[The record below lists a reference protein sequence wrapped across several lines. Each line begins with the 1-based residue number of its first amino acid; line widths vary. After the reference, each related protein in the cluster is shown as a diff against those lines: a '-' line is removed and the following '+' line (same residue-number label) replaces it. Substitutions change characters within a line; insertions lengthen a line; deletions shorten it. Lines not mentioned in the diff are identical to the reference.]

1 MTEKLYYA
9 DQYMKEFSAVVLS
22 CEEAQENGKYNIL
35 LDKTAFFPEGG
46 GQDADSGTLN
56 GVDVE
61 YVFEKGDDVYHVC
74 RTPLEKGKEVH
85 GIIDFEKRFLIM
97 QKHSGEHIFCG
108 VSHSLYGV
116 ENVGFHIGSEFITVD
131 FDKML
136 TPEEIKKAE
145 KITNEI
151 IWNNR
156 EITQSFPTH
165 EEAEK
170 IDFRSKKEI
179 KGQIRLITIEDCDVC
194 ACCGT
199 HVKYTGEVGVV
210 KITSLSKKR
219 SGASI
224 TMQIGKAA
232 FEDYSAKHDELARLS
247 NMLALKPLEIAD
259 GVQKLKD
266 EIASLKYELAKAKLD
281 SFAEK
286 VKELSGPLAVVF
298 EKDLAPDEVRKMCD
312 LLADKVTVAAVLSG
326 SDETGYKYTLASRSM
341 DLRQLAKD
349 FNASL
354 SGRGGGK
361 PEMVQGTVQES
372 REKIENF
379 LRSALQ

>member
-1 MTEKLYYA
+1 MTEKIYYQ
-9 DQYMKEFSAVVLS
+9 DQYLKEFDAVVVS
-22 CEEAQENGKYNIL
+22 CDKTEEGKYNIL

-56 GVDVE
+56 GKEIE
-61 YVFEKGDDVYHVC
+61 YVFEKGEDVYHVC
-74 RTPLEKGKEVH
+74 SEPFEKGENVH
-85 GIIDFEKRFLIM
+85 GIIDFEKRFIIM

-131 FDKML
+131 FDKLL
-136 TPEEIKKAE
+136 TPEQIKNAE

-151 IWNNR
+151 IWQNR
-156 EITQSFPTH
+156 KITSSFPTH
-165 EEAEK
+165 EEAEN
-170 IDFRSKKEI
+170 IEFRSKKEI
-179 KGQIRLITIEDCDVC
+179 TGQIRLVTIEDCDVC

-199 HVKYTGEVGVV
+199 HVNYTGEIGCL

-219 SGASI
+219 AGSSI

-232 FEDYSAKHDELARLS
+232 FEDYCAKHDELARLS

-259 GVQKLKD
+259 GVQRLKD
-266 EIASLKYELAKAKLD
+266 EIANLKYELAKVKLD
-281 SFAEK
+281 AFQEK
-286 VKELSGPLAVVF
+286 IKDLQGTVEIVF
-298 EKDLAPDEVRKMCD
+298 EKELMPNEVRKMCD
-312 LLADKVTVAAVLSG
+312 LLADKVKYAVVLSG
-326 SDETGYKYTLASRSM
+326 TDETGYKYTLASRTE
-341 DLRQLAKD
+341 DVRQIAKD
-349 FNASL
+349 FNAAL
-354 SGRGGGK
+354 NGRGGGK

-372 REKIENF
+372 REKIENY